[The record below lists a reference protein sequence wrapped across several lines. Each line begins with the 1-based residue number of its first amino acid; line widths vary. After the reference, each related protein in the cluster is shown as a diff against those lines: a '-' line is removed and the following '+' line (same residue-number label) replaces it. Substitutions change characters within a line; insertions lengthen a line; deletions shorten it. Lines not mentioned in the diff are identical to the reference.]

1 MLLNLFK
8 GPYSVKDIALGMI
21 ETIRAMVIS
30 RPRTSSGDRT
40 FEILDKTSSLS
51 RVVKYE
57 YR

>member
-30 RPRTSSGDRT
+30 LYEEHQVVTGQ
-40 FEILDKTSSLS
+40 S
-51 RVVKYE
+51 RF
-57 YR
+57 